1 MSIVLGDFTQIIIFQ
16 TQKQYKNRKTQHK
29 PPSNTSQKE
38 EKLGSRT
45 KVEPI
50 VKPIIP

>member
-1 MSIVLGDFTQIIIFQ
+1 MIWGILPRKFIFQ
-16 TQKQYKNRKTQHK
+16 AQKQYKNRRTQHK
-29 PPSNTSQKE
+29 PPSKTSQKE

-50 VKPIIP
+50 VKPIMP

>member
-1 MSIVLGDFTQIIIFQ
+1 MIWGILPRKFIFQ
-16 TQKQYKNRKTQHK
+16 EKKKKKNRRTQHK
-29 PPSNTSQKE
+29 PPSKTSQKE

-50 VKPIIP
+50 VKPIMP